1 MAIYLGPKCRQCR
14 REGVKLFLKGEKC
27 HSGKCAMENRAFPPG
42 QHGQRRTRIT
52 DYATQLREKQKVRR
66 IYGVL
71 EKQFRLYYKAADS
84 QKGATGENLLQ
95 ALESRLDNVVFRMG
109 FAASRREARQLV
121 RHKAIS
127 VNGTIVTI
135 PSYQV
140 NPSDEVSVLEA
151 SRKQLRIQSAMDMA
165 SQRGFADWIDV
176 DSKKFSGV
184 YKAHPERSEMPS
196 DINEHLIVELYSK

>member
-14 REGVKLFLKGEKC
+14 REGAKLFLKGEKC
-27 HSGKCAMENRAFPPG
+27 YSGKCAMENRAFPPG
-42 QHGQRRTRIT
+42 QHGQRRTRTT

-66 IYGVL
+66 MYGVL

-127 VNGTIVTI
+127 VNGVIVTI

-140 NPSDEVSVLEA
+140 NPADEVAVLEA

-176 DSKKFSGV
+176 DAKKFSGV
-184 YKAHPERSEMPS
+184 YKTRPERSEMSS

>member
-27 HSGKCAMENRAFPPG
+27 HSGKCAMEDRAFPPG

-127 VNGTIVTI
+127 VNGVIVTI

-140 NPSDEVSVLEA
+140 QPADEVAVLEA

-176 DSKKFSGV
+176 DAKKFSGV
-184 YKAHPERSEMPS
+184 YKANPERSEMPS

>member
-1 MAIYLGPKCRQCR
+1 
-14 REGVKLFLKGEKC
+14 
-27 HSGKCAMENRAFPPG
+27 MENRAFPPG

>member
-71 EKQFRLYYKAADS
+71 EKQFRLYYKSADS

-109 FAASRREARQLV
+109 FSASRREARQLV

-140 NPSDEVSVLEA
+140 NPSDEVAVLEA
-151 SRKQLRIQSAMDMA
+151 SRSQLRIQSAMDMA
-165 SQRGFADWIDV
+165 SQRGFADWVDV
-176 DSKKFSGV
+176 DAKKFSGV
-184 YKAHPERSEMPS
+184 YKARPERSEMPS

>member
-27 HSGKCAMENRAFPPG
+27 YSGKCAMENRAFPPG

-66 IYGVL
+66 MYGVL

-140 NPSDEVSVLEA
+140 NPADEVSVMEA
-151 SRKQLRIQSAMDMA
+151 SRKQLRIQSALDMA
-165 SQRGFADWIDV
+165 GQRGFADWVDV
-176 DSKKFSGV
+176 DAKKFSGV
-184 YKAHPERSEMPS
+184 YKARPERSEMPS

>member
-140 NPSDEVSVLEA
+140 NPSDVVAVLEA
-151 SRKQLRIQSAMDMA
+151 SRKQLRIQSAIDMA